1 MSRAVGF
8 LELNSIARG
17 IFAGDAMLKAAA
29 VKLVM
34 AQPVCAGK
42 YMLIVSGDTAA
53 VEASVAAGNAA
64 AGSNGVDHAV
74 LSNIDDSVLQAMAT
88 ATSVERREAVG
99 VIETFSLTA
108 SILAADIA
116 VKAARVE
123 LIEVRLGRGLGG
135 KSFVLLTGQTA
146 DVKASVSCVLGD
158 KSIEGMVVS
167 TAVIPSLHEDM
178 YNQIL

>member
-1 MSRAVGF
+1 MSWSVGL
-8 LELNSIARG
+8 LETNSIARG
-17 IFAGDAMLKAAA
+17 IAAGDGMLKAAA

-53 VEASVAAGNAA
+53 VEAAVAAGVSAA
-64 AGSNGVDHAV
+64 AENGVDHAV
-74 LSNIDDSVLQAMAT
+74 LSNIDDAVLSAMAT
-88 ATSVERREAVG
+88 ATAVERKEALG

-108 SILAADIA
+108 AILAADIA
-116 VKAARVE
+116 VKAANVE

-135 KSFVLLTGQTA
+135 KSFVLLTGTTS

-158 KSIEGMVVS
+158 GAVQGMVVS

-178 YNQIL
+178 YSQIL

>member
-1 MSRAVGF
+1 MSWSIGL
-8 LELNSIARG
+8 LETNSIARG
-17 IFAGDAMLKAAA
+17 IFTGDAMLKAAA
-29 VKLVM
+29 VRLVM

-53 VEASVAAGNAA
+53 VEASVAAGDAA
-64 AGSNGVDHAV
+64 AGANSVDHAV
-74 LSNIDDSVLQAMAT
+74 LSNIDDAVLRAMAA
-88 ATSVERREAVG
+88 ATSVERKEAVG

-116 VKAARVE
+116 VKAARIE
-123 LIEVRLGRGLGG
+123 LIEVRLGRGLGS
-135 KSFVLLTGQTA
+135 KSFVLLTGATA
-146 DVKASVSCVLGD
+146 DVKASVSAAAGD
-158 KSIEGMVVS
+158 ASIKGMVVS